1 MNRDSDN
8 RITAFAQTNFR
19 NHRKTFG
26 IKRADRRSGM
36 YVIGKTGT
44 GKSTLMETMIRQD
57 IENGEGVALLDPHGD
72 LVEKIARNIP
82 EHPQKDLIRKF
93 MLPFLTAYDPLGGSS
108 GSMDP
113 LGALQTYSFAC
124 GCSVAGCNAITTFRE
139 P

>member
-8 RITAFAQTNFR
+8 PITAFAQTNFR

-72 LVEKIARNIP
+72 LAETIARSIP
-82 EHPQKDLIRKF
+82 EHRRQDLIYF
-93 MLPFLTAYDPLGGSS
+93 NVQDIANTLGFNPMS
-108 GSMDP
+108 GVPPEKRPRAASGLLDV
-113 LGALQTYSFAC
+113 FKK
-124 GCSVAGCNAITTFRE
+124 
-139 P
+139 

>member
-82 EHPQKDLIRKF
+82 EHPQKDLIYFTAFSSIIRMKSS
-93 MLPFLTAYDPLGGSS
+93 LVPFPRLDS
-108 GSMDP
+108 
-113 LGALQTYSFAC
+113 
-124 GCSVAGCNAITTFRE
+124 I
-139 P
+139 